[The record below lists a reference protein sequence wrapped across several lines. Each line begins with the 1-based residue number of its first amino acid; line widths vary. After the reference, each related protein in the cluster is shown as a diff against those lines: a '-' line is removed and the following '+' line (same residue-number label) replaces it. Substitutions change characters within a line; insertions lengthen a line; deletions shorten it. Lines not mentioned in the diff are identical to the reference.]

1 MKLPGL
7 LFRVLEVD
15 VSDLR
20 EEVNKLTESEWID
33 WELRQNRY
41 KVHSTTQSYPFYFSE
56 YGETAKAYNI
66 DTKLWELTKPIIE
79 KVEQWYNRRAEVS
92 LLVKLLP
99 FKSIRPHTDGGW
111 FIDTHRIH
119 IPIITDPDILFILD
133 GKKFHL
139 ECGYAYEMNN
149 LVEHSVVN
157 PTAVGRVHLMVD
169 IHPNTILNSADS
181 RSPLESIGYE
191 SLKINELP

>member
-7 LFRVLEVD
+7 LFRVLDVD
-15 VSDLR
+15 VSELR

-66 DTKLWELTKPIIE
+66 DTRLWELTKPIIE
-79 KVEQWYNRRAEVS
+79 ELEHWYNRRAEVI

-111 FIDTHRIH
+111 FVHTHRIH
-119 IPIITDPDILFILD
+119 IPIITDPDILFIVD
-133 GKKFHL
+133 AKKFHL

-149 LVEHSVVN
+149 VVEHGVQN
-157 PTAVGRVHLMVD
+157 PTDIGRVHLMVD
-169 IHPNTILNSADS
+169 ILPNEVLNPAVLK
-181 RSPLESIGYE
+181 SPLESIGYE
-191 SLKINELP
+191 SLKINELA